1 MCSYFDHY
9 QCFDTLL
16 FIRDSII
23 FLELEFKYWEDN
35 HKVNFV
41 KDGIQYSMFRY
52 NCEEDGPRPESYFE
66 DFAVFT
72 YEHTELYNAIHN
84 HEIEPE

>member
-1 MCSYFDHY
+1 MATDEASIVFVVWSLWIA
-9 QCFDTLL
+9 DTLL
-16 FIRDSII
+16 FIRDNIM

-66 DFAVFT
+66 DFTVFT
-72 YEHTELYNAIHN
+72 YKHIEL
-84 HEIEPE
+84 

>member
-1 MCSYFDHY
+1 M
-9 QCFDTLL
+9 
-16 FIRDSII
+16 
-23 FLELEFKYWEDN
+23 FLELEFKYWEDT

-66 DFAVFT
+66 DFTVFT
-72 YEHTELYNAIHN
+72 YDHMELYNYKLSLSDRLVFTIKLS
-84 HEIEPE
+84 IIVS

>member
-1 MCSYFDHY
+1 M
-9 QCFDTLL
+9 
-16 FIRDSII
+16 

-66 DFAVFT
+66 DFTVFT
-72 YEHTELYNAIHN
+72 YKYTELYNAIHKLSLN
-84 HEIEPE
+84 DPLFFTNILSITAS

>member
-1 MCSYFDHY
+1 M
-9 QCFDTLL
+9 
-16 FIRDSII
+16 

-66 DFAVFT
+66 DFTVST
-72 YEHTELYNAIHN
+72 YN
-84 HEIEPE
+84 HIESWNIMLNQYLMAPRPYFL

>member
-1 MCSYFDHY
+1 M
-9 QCFDTLL
+9 
-16 FIRDSII
+16 

-84 HEIEPE
+84 HEIEPEWPPIFYKYTFYYS

>member
-1 MCSYFDHY
+1 M
-9 QCFDTLL
+9 
-16 FIRDSII
+16 

-35 HKVNFV
+35 HRVNFV

-66 DFAVFT
+66 DFTVFN
-72 YEHTELYNAIHN
+72 YKNTELYNAI
-84 HEIEPE
+84 EIEPE

>member
-1 MCSYFDHY
+1 M
-9 QCFDTLL
+9 
-16 FIRDSII
+16 

-66 DFAVFT
+66 DFTVFP
-72 YEHTELYNAIHN
+72 YKHTELYNAIK
-84 HEIEPE
+84 IEPE